1 MSSVQKDQIDVAEM
15 DVGEGAAKPTRFRW
29 VVLILIVAVYTVV
42 TADRANIG
50 IALPFIRQD
59 FPITNTEAGA
69 MISLFFVF
77 YALAQIPAGLILSRF
92 GVRNVI
98 PAALTLTSVV
108 AALMGTAS
116 TAFLFKIYRALLGI
130 TEAPMPLGMPT
141 TINNWFPTREK
152 ATAAAVFLSASK
164 LGPVIV
170 PTLGAVLIAAF
181 GWRSIFYVCAIPG
194 VFLAIAWYY
203 LVPDGPERS
212 TRVNAHETSL
222 IRNTQKDTQSDTR
235 PQARPV
241 VTRRFEKLDFI
252 IRTRDLPPLE
262 TRKSVFGSVDI
273 WGIALC
279 NLLMVGLMN
288 VILAWLP
295 TYLITVK
302 NFSLLSTGMVSAVP
316 FVGGI
321 VGNLIGGTVSDRV
334 LGQRRKPA
342 MMIAAAS
349 SAAMLLLLINAPNDV
364 IGISVLLFLT
374 GVCLNF
380 GYWGFSVY
388 PMGLTT
394 KSTYPVAASVVN
406 TCGQAGGAMAPFV
419 TGVLLDS
426 HGWGSVFTFLAICSL
441 STFVILLIMRE
452 PRPAA

>member
-1 MSSVQKDQIDVAEM
+1 MQKIEVAEL
-15 DVGEGAAKPTRFRW
+15 DAGEQVARPTRFRW
-29 VVLILIVAVYTVV
+29 LILILIVAVYTVV

-50 IALPFIRQD
+50 IALPFIRKD
-59 FPITNTEAGA
+59 FPISNTEAGA

-77 YALAQIPAGLILSRF
+77 YALAQIPAGFILSRF
-92 GVRNVI
+92 GVRNVV

-108 AALMGTAS
+108 TGLMGAATN
-116 TAFLFKIYRALLGI
+116 AFVFKICRSLLGL

-141 TINNWFPTREK
+141 TINNWFPAREK

-170 PTLGAVLIAAF
+170 PTLGAILIAAF
-181 GWRSIFYVCAIPG
+181 GWRSIFYVCAVPG
-194 VFLAIAWYY
+194 IFLAIAWYY
-203 LVPDGPERS
+203 LVPDSPERS
-212 TRVNAHETSL
+212 RHVNAGEAAL
-222 IRNTQKDTQSDTR
+222 IKSAPSAANDTR
-235 PQARPV
+235 ARSQPV
-241 VTRRFEKLDFI
+241 AARRFEVLDLI
-252 IRTRDLPPLE
+252 IRTRDLPRLE
-262 TRKSVFGSVDI
+262 TKKSVFSSVDI
-273 WGIALC
+273 WAIALC

-288 VILAWLP
+288 VLLAWLP
-295 TYLITVK
+295 TYLLTVK
-302 NFSLLSTGMVSAVP
+302 QFSLLSTGMVSAVP

-342 MMIAAAS
+342 MMVAAGS
-349 SAAMLLLLINAPNDV
+349 SAVMLLFLIHAPNDM
-364 IGISVLLFLT
+364 IGMSVLLFLT
-374 GVCLNF
+374 GVCLNI

-406 TCGQAGGAMAPFV
+406 TCGQSGGALAPFV

-426 HGWGSVFTFLAICSL
+426 HGWGAVFTFLAICSL
-441 STFVILLIMRE
+441 STFAILLFMRE
-452 PRPAA
+452 PRPAP